1 MDVPR
6 PLEQFIPVASTVY
19 HAMKPTICAKIIPG
33 FWCLG
38 LLGFFFILNLMNGNL
53 IECLLVFVV

>member
-6 PLEQFIPVASTVY
+6 PLEQFIPVPSTVY

-38 LLGFFFILNLMNGNL
+38 LLGFFFS
-53 IECLLVFVV
+53 F